1 MITWRAAA
9 SDTPLTAEERQ
20 AAPRAVQI
28 PETIG
33 TVAVA
38 YNIPGIPT
46 KTLKFT
52 GPVLADIFQGKVTKW
67 DDPQIQALN
76 PGVTT
81 ST

>member
-1 MITWRAAA
+1 MLNN
-9 SDTPLTAEERQ
+9 DKQTPG
-20 AAPRAVQI
+20 AVQI

-52 GPVLADIFQGKVTKW
+52 GPVLADIFQNGMIHRYKH
-67 DDPQIQALN
+67 
-76 PGVTT
+76 
-81 ST
+81 